1 MFSPNLRNAG
11 RSAAL
16 WATVALVISAVTHYP
31 GRAMAQSPEEFY
43 SGRQIKF
50 VVGSAGGGGYELYS
64 RLLTRYMSRHL
75 PGNPSFVVQM
85 MPGAGGAISANYL
98 YNVASRDGSEMGMVG
113 SVVGILPL
121 IAPNNSALRYTA
133 TKFNWI
139 GTPQRE
145 VGLVLA
151 RTSSPIRTLADLT
164 RHELVVSGT
173 SIGGG
178 PSYFPVLLNKLLA
191 TRFKVVV
198 GYKGSQEAL
207 LAIERGEVDGHVS
220 GSSAAPLR
228 ERIRPWIREG
238 KVRVVGLIGLT
249 KDTEFSEAPLVVDLA
264 QQPIERQIL
273 EVIFSQQTTAWPV
286 VMPPDVPPERVAAM
300 RAAFDASVADPDF
313 IAEAAKQKMMLNPLG
328 GKEIQEL
335 LVSIYQTP
343 KQILDRV
350 VELSARDK

>member
-1 MFSPNLRNAG
+1 MVSPNRRDLG
-11 RSAAL
+11 RPATL
-16 WATVALVISAVTHYP
+16 WAMIALVISAVTHSP
-31 GRAMAQSPEEFY
+31 DRAMAQSVEEFY

-64 RLLTRYMSRHL
+64 RLLGRYMSRHL
-75 PGNPSFVVQM
+75 PGKPLFVVQM
-85 MPGAGGAISANYL
+85 MPGAGGVISANHL
-98 YNVASRDGSEMGMVG
+98 YNVAARDGSEMGMVG
-113 SVVGILPL
+113 SVVGTLPL
-121 IAPNNSALRYTA
+121 ITPKDSVLRYTA

-145 VGLVLA
+145 IGLVLA
-151 RTSSPIRTLADLT
+151 NASSPIRTLADLT

-178 PSYFPVLLNKLLA
+178 PSYFPVLFNKLLG

-207 LAIERGEVDGHVS
+207 LAMERGEVDGHVS

-228 ERIRPWIREG
+228 ERIRPWIKEG

-249 KDTEFSEAPLVVDLA
+249 KDSEFSEAPLVVELA

-273 EVIFSQQTTAWPV
+273 EVIFSQQTTAWPI
-286 VMPPDVPPERVAAM
+286 VMPPGVPAERVEAM
-300 RAAFDASVADPDF
+300 RAAFDASVVDPDF
-313 IAEAAKQKMMLNPLG
+313 IAEAAKQKLMLNPMSG
-328 GKEIQEL
+328 RQIHEL
-335 LVSIYQTP
+335 LESVYQTP
-343 KQILDRV
+343 QQILDRV
-350 VELSARDK
+350 VELSERGK